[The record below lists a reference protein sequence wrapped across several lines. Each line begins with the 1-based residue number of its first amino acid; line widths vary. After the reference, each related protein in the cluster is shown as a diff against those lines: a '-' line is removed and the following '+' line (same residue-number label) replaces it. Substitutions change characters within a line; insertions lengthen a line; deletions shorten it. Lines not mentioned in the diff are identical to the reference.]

1 LDWGFGFG
9 FGEIITMTMELQ
21 QKLLTL
27 LAPAADSLRVDTV
40 RISLGYTAVRLSDG
54 STGLAWT
61 PPATGGSCTH
71 LDCAGSLAGM
81 PAGELLRN
89 LVDAHPLR
97 RSLGLATA
105 NALLAPHPHPDATT
119 VDALE
124 PLAVTEGDHVA
135 MVGYFGPLVRGL
147 KQTGC
152 RLDIIELDSSRP
164 GTLSP
169 EAGRSALAAC
179 DVAILTGTSLVT
191 GTIDELLASL
201 GQPRAAVLLGP
212 SSPFCP
218 EAFAGTRLTQISG
231 ARVIDSEAVLRVVSE
246 AGGTPLL
253 KPYVA
258 FETVPI
264 RG

>member
-1 LDWGFGFG
+1 MHCNGALA
-9 FGEIITMTMELQ
+9 FGEESIVTMEIQ

-27 LAPAADSLRVDTV
+27 LSPAAGALSVDTV
-40 RISLGYTAVRLSDG
+40 RIGLGYTAVRLADG

-89 LVDAHPLR
+89 LVDAHPLWR
-97 RSLGLATA
+97 TLGLATA
-105 NALLAPHPHPDATT
+105 NALLAACPHPDATT
-119 VDALE
+119 VNALE
-124 PLAVTEGDHVA
+124 PLAVTDRDHVA
-135 MVGYFGPLVRGL
+135 MVGYFGPLVRDL

-152 RLDIIELDSSRP
+152 RLDIIELDTSRP
-164 GTLSP
+164 DTLSP
-169 EAGRSALAAC
+169 EAGRAVLAVC

-191 GTIDELLASL
+191 GTIDDLLASL
-201 GQPRAAVLLGP
+201 GRPRAAVLLGP

-218 EAFAGTRLTQISG
+218 QAFAGTPLTQISG
-231 ARVIDSEAVLRVVSE
+231 ARVIDSEGVLRVVSE

-264 RG
+264 RV